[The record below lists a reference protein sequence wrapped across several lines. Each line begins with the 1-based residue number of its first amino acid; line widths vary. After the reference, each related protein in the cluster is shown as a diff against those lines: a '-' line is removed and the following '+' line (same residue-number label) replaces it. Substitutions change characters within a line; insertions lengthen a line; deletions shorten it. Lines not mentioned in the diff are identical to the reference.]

1 MNERML
7 ELRQQRGELL
17 ARIAV
22 QRGQMTEVISRGEMP
37 LALADQG
44 LTAIRFLRAHP
55 LLVGGVVALVV
66 WRRKGMVGLFRRS
79 WLLWKGYRYF
89 VDYRSR
95 LSGRIN

>member
-22 QRGQMTEVISRGEMP
+22 QRGQVGEMVSRCEVP

-44 LTAIRFLRAHP
+44 LAALRFLRGHP
-55 LLVGGVVALVV
+55 LLVGGVAALLV
-66 WRRKGMVGLFRRS
+66 WRRKGLVGLFRRS
-79 WLLWKGYRYF
+79 WLLWKGYRYL
-89 VDYRSR
+89 VDFRNRQVGSR
-95 LSGRIN
+95 